1 MNALSDG
8 AQENQWIT
16 YLIEELWN
24 DKLQPTEFN
33 VDNQGL
39 VDKIQNFGSN
49 SKTKH
54 LDIKGKWLRDLKKS
68 NQINVK
74 LIPSH
79 QMVADALTKAS
90 NHQSLERLRERCF
103 LVLFS
108 PN

>member
-1 MNALSDG
+1 MNALSE
-8 AQENQWIT
+8 ENQWIT

-24 DKLQPTEFN
+24 NKIQPTEFN

-68 NQINVK
+68 NQINF
-74 LIPSH
+74 
-79 QMVADALTKAS
+79 Q
-90 NHQSLERLRERCF
+90 
-103 LVLFS
+103 
-108 PN
+108 